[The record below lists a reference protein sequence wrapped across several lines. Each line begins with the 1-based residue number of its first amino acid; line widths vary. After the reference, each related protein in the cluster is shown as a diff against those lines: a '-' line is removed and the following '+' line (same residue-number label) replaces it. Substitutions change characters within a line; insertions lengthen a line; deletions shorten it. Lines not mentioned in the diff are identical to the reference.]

1 MRLLIPLA
9 LLIGCGGGGG
19 GKEPQQ
25 PTASTEPLT
34 AKQIVQQA
42 NSAIVR
48 IEATGP
54 RGEQVGTGF
63 VLDTNGLVA
72 TNLHVII
79 GTHDIKIKTADGAIH
94 TATEIVNID
103 PMRDLALLRFAG
115 AASIRPLRLG
125 DSSKVVTGDQII
137 AIGNPLGV
145 FENTVSA
152 GLVSSVRTLCSAQ
165 DVANQNA
172 QCPAEL
178 TLLQISAPI
187 SQGSSGGPLFNDVGE
202 VIGVTTAINK
212 EGQLINFAMPANYLK
227 PLIAQPDPV
236 SVEVFAAKTKSIGE
250 PTADADGVAIN
261 RVIPNHPVSILAGC
275 KGTHLVEIT
284 AAIAEAIELGAPL
297 YNQGNHEACF
307 RIYENTVTKLESGV
321 ACKGLRTAMG
331 DGLMRASTMGTFKE
345 KAWAL
350 RDTFDGTLIVIE
362 KWVAANGP
370 LPSK

>member
-1 MRLLIPLA
+1 MRLVIPTLA
-9 LLIGCGGGGG
+9 LLVGCGGGSAGTAPQ
-19 GKEPQQ
+19 EPAV
-25 PTASTEPLT
+25 ASGPLT
-34 AKQIVQQA
+34 PKEIVQRA

-48 IEATGP
+48 IEATGN

-63 VLDTNGLVA
+63 VLDKQGLVA
-72 TNLHVII
+72 TNLHVIV

-94 TATEIVNID
+94 AATEVVNID

-115 AASIRPLRLG
+115 AASIEPLRLG

-165 DVANQNA
+165 DVAKQSD

-236 SVEVFAAKTKSIGE
+236 SVEVFAAKTKGLDE
-250 PTADADGVAIN
+250 PSGGQGAIS
-261 RVIPNHPVSILAGC
+261 RQIPNHPLSVLDGC
-275 KGTHLVEIT
+275 KGANLVEVVATIE
-284 AAIAEAIELGAPL
+284 EAIRLGAPL
-297 YNQGNHEACF
+297 YNAGNHEACF
-307 RIYENTVTKLESGV
+307 RIYENAVTKMEQGA
-321 ACKGLRTAMG
+321 ACKGLRSAMG
-331 DGLMRASTMGTFKE
+331 DGLLRASSTSTFRD

-362 KWVAANGP
+362 KWVAANGA
-370 LPSK
+370 LPTK

>member
-9 LLIGCGGGGG
+9 LLIGCGGGG
-19 GKEPQQ
+19 KDPQQ
-25 PTASTEPLT
+25 PIAKAEPLS
-34 AKQIVQQA
+34 AKEIVQRA

-48 IEATGP
+48 IEATGK

-79 GTHDIKIKTADGAIH
+79 GTHDIKIKTSDGSIH

-103 PMRDLALLRFAG
+103 PVRDLALLRFAG
-115 AASIRPLRLG
+115 AGSIQPLRLG

-152 GLVSSVRTLCSAQ
+152 GLVSSIRTLCSAQ
-165 DVANQNA
+165 DVAKQTA

-227 PLIAQPDPV
+227 PLIARPAPV
-236 SVEVFAAKTKSIGE
+236 SVAVFAETTQNLGE
-250 PTADADGVAIN
+250 GGGVESDGVEIE
-261 RVIPNHPVSILAGC
+261 RIIPNLTVSVLDGC
-275 KGTHLVEIT
+275 QGQHLTEVLT
-284 AAIAEAIELGAPL
+284 GIAEAIKLGAPL
-297 YNQGNHEACF
+297 YNEGNHEACF
-307 RIYENTVTKLESGV
+307 RIYENTVTKMEQGV
-321 ACKGLRTAMG
+321 ACKGLRAVMG
-331 DGLMRASTMGTFKE
+331 DGLMRASTMTHYKQ

-370 LPSK
+370 LPTK